1 MNGGEFIFKS
11 RREFMPEI
19 KNAKLK
25 EIYTTMVRI
34 RAFEERAI
42 AEYRKGL
49 PGFIHSSIGQE
60 VMPAAVCAFLR
71 EDDYVLSTH
80 RGHGDIIAKGA
91 RFDRMMAELFAKETG
106 YCKGK
111 GGSMHIA
118 AVDLNILGATGIV
131 GDGIPIS
138 CGVALA
144 CKMQKLDRVTVV
156 FFGDGAT
163 CSGAFHEGL
172 GIAAIWDLPVVFVC
186 QNNLFQQSTPIK
198 DYTKLEDLSDRAK
211 AYGIP
216 GVNVGDGNDPV
227 AVAEA
232 ARESIEKARA
242 GGGPTFIV
250 GTTYRY
256 YGHHM
261 GDPGT
266 SYRTKEEVEEHRK
279 QDPIERFQN
288 KLLQEKILTK
298 ADVEEIQAATMRELD
313 EAVKFATESP
323 EPKVEEALKDIFY
336 TAR

>member
-1 MNGGEFIFKS
+1 MA
-11 RREFMPEI
+11 EI
-19 KNAKLK
+19 DSTKLK
-25 EIYTTMVRI
+25 GIYTTMVRI

-71 EDDYVLSTH
+71 EDDYIISTH

-91 RFDRMMAELFAKETG
+91 RFDKMMAELFAKETG

-118 AVDLNILGATGIV
+118 AVDHNILGATGIV
-131 GDGIPIS
+131 GDGVPIS
-138 CGVALA
+138 CGIALG
-144 CKMQKLDRVTVV
+144 CQMQKTDKVTVA

-172 GIAAIWDLPVVFVC
+172 GIAAIWNLPVVFAC
-186 QNNLFQQSTPIK
+186 SNNFFQQSTPIK

-216 GVNVGDGNDPV
+216 GVNVEDGNDPV
-227 AVAEA
+227 AVAKAASEA
-232 ARESIEKARA
+232 IERARTGK
-242 GGGPTFIV
+242 GPTLLV

-266 SYRTKEEVEEHRK
+266 SYRTKEEVEEWRK
-279 QDPIERFQN
+279 KDPIDRFRTQ
-288 KLLQEKILTK
+288 LLEQKILTES
-298 ADVEEIQAATMRELD
+298 DVKEIDATTKQELD
-313 EAVKFATESP
+313 EAVKFAIESP
-323 EPKVEEALKDIFY
+323 EPELEEALTDIYY
-336 TAR
+336 TA

>member
-1 MNGGEFIFKS
+1 
-11 RREFMPEI
+11 MPEI
-19 KNAKLK
+19 ESAKLR

-60 VMPAAVCAFLR
+60 AIPAAVCAFLR

-91 RFDRMMAELFAKETG
+91 RLDRMMAELFAKETG
-106 YCKGK
+106 YCRGK

-131 GDGIPIS
+131 GDGIPIAS
-138 CGVALA
+138 GVALG
-144 CKMQKLDRVTVV
+144 CKMQKLDRVVV
-156 FFGDGAT
+156 CFFGDGAT

-186 QNNLFQQSTPIK
+186 QNNLYQQSTPVK
-198 DYTKLEDLSDRAK
+198 DYTKLKDLSDRAK

-216 GVNVGDGNDPV
+216 GVTMDGNDAMAIAEV
-227 AVAEA
+227 ASKA
-232 ARESIEKARA
+232 IENTRA
-242 GGGPTFIV
+242 GGGPILIV
-250 GTTYRY
+250 GNTYRY

-266 SYRTKEEVEEHRK
+266 SYRTKEEVEKWKK
-279 QDPIERFQN
+279 QDPIERLRSQ
-288 KLLQEKILTK
+288 LLQKKILTK
-298 ADVEEIQAATMRELD
+298 SEIEEIQTATKQELD
-313 EAVKFATESP
+313 EAVRFATESP
-323 EPKVEEALKDIFY
+323 EPELEEALEDIYY
-336 TAR
+336 TAG